1 MATIPEDIKKGI
13 EKLSKSTGVEL
24 KALVEE
30 FKQILK
36 TDPTIQTM
44 EKPEFKIRYGYALLL
59 KRYVSAG
66 TTTQMYIKLLS
77 KPRVRTVVSQGKPK
91 AVSNVYALVKRL
103 TRDEDGNLIEGDIEY
118 AAGTLWENAA
128 ENTRNLS
135 PNKVYKTA
143 LRATEVTGGI
153 ELGGNDATF
162 IEVND
167 VEFPSNEEYYKK
179 YIEPREK
186 DLLVKLADLDLN
198 NRENLVDIRV
208 IKAMVVDVGVGETAN
223 HVEFGRYTVVD
234 DSLLAREE
242 SGPTSYSI
250 WVHPDDVIWDV
261 GSTLKFV
268 GTVNYDPV
276 ANIARFDCHFIVPTE
291 LAIKRKIEPKPVSQQ
306 PESVEISVEDLDR
319 ELDKEHEKIEES
331 LEIDL

>member
-1 MATIPEDIKKGI
+1 MVAIPEDIKKGI
-13 EKLSKSTGVEL
+13 EKLSKSTGIEL

-66 TTTQMYIKLLS
+66 TVTQLYLKPLS
-77 KPRVRTVVSQGKPK
+77 KPRVRMVTSQGKTK
-91 AVSNVYALVKRL
+91 AVANLYALVRRI
-103 TRDEDGNLIEGDIEY
+103 TRDEAGNVVTGDIEY

-128 ENTRNLS
+128 SACKALQ

-143 LRATEVTGGI
+143 LRVTEVNGGL
-153 ELGGNDATF
+153 ELGGNDASF
-162 IEVND
+162 IEVNN
-167 VEFPSNEEYYKK
+167 VEFPSNEDYYKQ
-179 YIEPREK
+179 YIEPRER
-186 DLLVKLADLDLN
+186 DLLVRLADLDLN

-208 IKAMVVDVGVGETAN
+208 IKAMVIDVGVGETAS

-234 DSLLAREE
+234 DSLLVREE
-242 SGPTSYSI
+242 SGPSSYSI

-268 GTVNYDPV
+268 GTVSYDAA
-276 ANIARFDCHFIVPTE
+276 ANIARFDCHFIVPTD
-291 LAIKRKIEPKPVSQQ
+291 LAIKRKIEPKPITQ
-306 PESVEISVEDLDR
+306 PEMETIDVDSLEE
-319 ELDKEHEKIEES
+319 ELDKEHQKIEES